1 MTVNRTRTV
10 VVSSVG
16 RLRRLVGRLPVGW
29 PEREMRLTRR
39 GQVLAGLVVGL
50 VALGW
55 VYSPGRLNAVVAPAL
70 VALVVGAVSV
80 RRAECRVVDVDDP
93 PPTVPGEDRALVV
106 ETEGRGLAT
115 LVVDPADGVG
125 IDGNPARTVSLPE
138 TVTWELS
145 PTDRGI
151 YQLDHLA
158 VRVHGPLGLVESRD
172 EQDLGVELAVYPP
185 RQEFERPAVAG
196 GSLHPRDRGHD
207 QEFDRVREYTPGD
220 PLRRVDW
227 NASARHGDLHVVEFD
242 RQAGTETLVVGG
254 IAARGTADEMA
265 RAVRTLAESGLDA
278 GLDVGVV
285 VPDGR
290 VDPDSGPG
298 HRDRIRRLLA
308 QTGPNTRADGYTVEV
323 ADHEADVLVDAGD
336 PSVRRRSRD
345 PTVRTPEGSYSLW
358 ELRSGSEVQA

>member
-1 MTVNRTRTV
+1 
-10 VVSSVG
+10 
-16 RLRRLVGRLPVGW
+16 
-29 PEREMRLTRR
+29 
-39 GQVLAGLVVGL
+39 
-50 VALGW
+50 
-55 VYSPGRLNAVVAPAL
+55 

-80 RRAECRVVDVDDP
+80 WRGECRVAGVDEP
-93 PPTVPGEDRALVV
+93 PPAVPGEGRALVV
-106 ETEGRGLAT
+106 EVEGRGLAT
-115 LVVDPADGVG
+115 LDLALDEGIAVDGDTAQ
-125 IDGNPARTVSLPE
+125 TVSPPE

-151 YQLDHLA
+151 YRLDCLA
-158 VRVHGPLGLVESRD
+158 VRVHGPFGLVGSCSEH
-172 EQDLGVELAVYPP
+172 ELGVELAVYP
-185 RQEFERPAVAG
+185 RRYDLDGPAAAS
-196 GSLHPRDRGHD
+196 GSLHPRDRGVD

-254 IAARGTADEMA
+254 IAARGTADKMA
-265 RAVRTLAESGLDA
+265 RAVRTLAESALDA

-285 VPDGR
+285 VPAGR
-290 VDPDSGPG
+290 LDPDSGPA

-308 QTGPNTRADGYTVEV
+308 RTGPSTRAGSYTVER

-336 PSVRRRSRD
+336 PLVRRRSRD

-358 ELRSGSEVQA
+358 ELRSGSEVTV